1 MAKNEKQK
9 LKLLYLNRIL
19 HEQTDEDHR
28 MNAEQLIAALDAYDI
43 MAERKSIYGDIIALQ
58 DFGIDIVS
66 QKGRGAGYYVASRDF
81 ELAELKLLVDS
92 IQSSRFITA
101 RKSKDLIDKLSSLI
115 SRHEA
120 RSLQRQVYVAGRVK
134 TLNEEIYYNVDK
146 IHSAISQ
153 NKKISFR
160 YFEWK
165 LDFSDPNKIV
175 KQYRHEDTRYVISP
189 WALSWDDE
197 NYYMV
202 GFDTAANKIKH
213 YRVDKMEN
221 IRETKESRDGK
232 TYFEE
237 FDIAAYSKKVFGM
250 FSGEERT
257 VSLRCRKN
265 FIGVIRDRFGSNIFL
280 RPDNDSKD
288 HFRVTVNV
296 AVSPQFFGWLAGMG
310 GGIVIAEPN
319 DIRER
324 FHEHLRAVLSEE

>member
-19 HEQTDEDHR
+19 HEQTDEEHR
-28 MNAEQLIAALDAYDI
+28 MNAEQLISALDAYDI
-43 MAERKSIYGDIIALQ
+43 MAERKSIYGDIVALQ
-58 DFGIDIVS
+58 DFGVDIVS

-81 ELAELKLLVDS
+81 ELAELKLLVDA

-101 RKSKDLIDKLSSLI
+101 RKSKDLIAKLSSLI
-115 SRHEA
+115 SKHEA

-146 IHSAISQ
+146 IHTAISQ

-165 LDFSDPNKIV
+165 LVFSDPNKII
-175 KQYRHEDTRYVISP
+175 KHYRHEGARYVISP

-202 GFDTAANKIKH
+202 GFDNEANRIKH

-221 IRETKESRDGK
+221 IRETKEARDGK
-232 TYFEE
+232 DYFEE

-257 VSLRCRKN
+257 ISLRCRKS
-265 FIGVIRDRFGSNIFL
+265 FVGVIRDRFGSSVFM
-280 RPDNDSKD
+280 RPDDESPEY
-288 HFRVTVNV
+288 FRATVDV

-310 GGIVIAEPN
+310 GGIVIAEPA
-319 DIRER
+319 DVRER
-324 FHEHLRAVLSEE
+324 FHEHLRNVLEEI

>member
-9 LKLLYLNRIL
+9 QKLLYLNRIL

-28 MNAEQLIAALDAYDI
+28 MNAEQLISALETYDI
-43 MAERKSIYGDIIALQ
+43 MAERKSIYDDIFALQ
-58 DFGIDIVS
+58 DFGVDIVS

-81 ELAELKLLVDS
+81 EIAELKLLVDA

-101 RKSKDLIDKLSSLI
+101 RKSKDLIRKLSSLI
-115 SRHEA
+115 SRYDA
-120 RSLQRQVYVAGRVK
+120 NSLQRQVYVAGRVK

-146 IHSAISQ
+146 IHNAISQ

-165 LDFSDPNKIV
+165 LDFSDPEKIV
-175 KQYRHEDTRYVISP
+175 KQYRKEGARYVISP

-202 GFDTAANKIKH
+202 GFDTEANKIKH

-221 IRETKESRDGK
+221 IRETKESRDGR

-237 FDIAAYSKKVFGM
+237 FDIAAYTRKTFGM

-265 FIGVIRDRFGSNIFL
+265 FIGVIRDRFGSDVFL
-280 RPDNDSKD
+280 RPDDVSQE

-296 AVSPQFFGWLAGMG
+296 AISPQFFGWLAGLG
-310 GGIVIAEPN
+310 GGVVVAEPA
-319 DIRER
+319 DVREK
-324 FHEHLRAVLSEE
+324 FHEHLSAVMQEL

>member
-81 ELAELKLLVDS
+81 ELAELKLLVDA